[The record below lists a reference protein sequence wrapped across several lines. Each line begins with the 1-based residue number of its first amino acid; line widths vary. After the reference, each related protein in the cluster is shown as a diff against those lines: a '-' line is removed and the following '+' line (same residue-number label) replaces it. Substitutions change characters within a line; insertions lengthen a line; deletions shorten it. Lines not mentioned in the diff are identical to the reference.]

1 MWVHVKWGVTIIVKI
16 EVAEAKT
23 CSLLSPRM
31 SLRCW
36 NLNSAS
42 TVRLSGPCL
51 LNQQIFQ
58 PCLYMADLCYKFEVK
73 RLNLLHLRQLFIE
86 HLENSSTQSTNLMEC
101 YVSGAPLC
109 GNTRELTDTWTMID
123 SQTGVKHDW
132 MMDSSSFLYRLMNLF
147 IHNYTVCVNNT
158 YCSRCPLSWRCWVHW
173 EPAAVQL
180 CCYSWCCCL
189 MRLEAVTRKASL
201 PPICSHSLCVCVCVL
216 EHIITPCVLSP
227 PEGHGT
233 GKIIITYNNIKS
245 PNQICPLLF
254 FLHCAHIEAICFQLG
269 HNELLF
275 IWWILRVFRHSK
287 DHLIPEITL
296 RHLCW
301 FSDDSRGLSSVCLRR
316 IMWVCGCFSCVIR
329 HEWGIDVSV
338 SEH

>member
-16 EVAEAKT
+16 KVAEAKT

-123 SQTGVKHDW
+123 RQGWNMTEWWILLLFYTVWWICSYITILYVLTTHIVVGV
-132 MMDSSSFLYRLMNLF
+132 LYRGDAGCTENRQL
-147 IHNYTVCVNNT
+147 YSCVVTVDAAAWWD
-158 YCSRCPLSWRCWVHW
+158 WRPWPGKH
-173 EPAAVQL
+173 P
-180 CCYSWCCCL
+180 CL
-189 MRLEAVTRKASL
+189 PSA
-201 PPICSHSLCVCVCVL
+201 PILCVCVCV
-216 EHIITPCVLSP
+216 CW
-227 PEGHGT
+227 
-233 GKIIITYNNIKS
+233 NI
-245 PNQICPLLF
+245 
-254 FLHCAHIEAICFQLG
+254 
-269 HNELLF
+269 
-275 IWWILRVFRHSK
+275 
-287 DHLIPEITL
+287 
-296 RHLCW
+296 
-301 FSDDSRGLSSVCLRR
+301 
-316 IMWVCGCFSCVIR
+316 
-329 HEWGIDVSV
+329 
-338 SEH
+338 